1 MVKITQE
8 LLSELELFDSAT
20 VQNAGVI
27 IKGYTE
33 ASNDYTNPDISRH
46 VKIKNCRVGIAHTST
61 WTPITP
67 PKKDPAN
74 KNDFYD
80 SILNNNL
87 PTIAV
92 LKDVDIVNK
101 RGAII
106 GDGMAYIMNRLGAV
120 GAIVDGNSRDI
131 LGIKKSGLDLWS
143 TGVVPGHAQF
153 EMIEYNISLSIC
165 DLTVNPGDILVCDD
179 DGITKVNPEL
189 LAETVKVS
197 HEVRQKESNSHKYF
211 LQKDFTKKKWED
223 WKRSN

>member
-1 MVKITQE
+1 MVNITQE
-8 LLSELELFDSAT
+8 LLNELELFDSAT

-33 ASNDYTNPDISRH
+33 ASSDYKNPDISRQ
-46 VKIKNCRVGIAHTST
+46 VKIKNWRVGIAHTST

-106 GDGMAYIMNRLGAV
+106 GDGMA
-120 GAIVDGNSRDI
+120 
-131 LGIKKSGLDLWS
+131 
-143 TGVVPGHAQF
+143 
-153 EMIEYNISLSIC
+153 
-165 DLTVNPGDILVCDD
+165 
-179 DGITKVNPEL
+179 
-189 LAETVKVS
+189 
-197 HEVRQKESNSHKYF
+197 
-211 LQKDFTKKKWED
+211 
-223 WKRSN
+223 